1 MLRVLGTNPLGKDEK
16 AIFEQIDTD
25 HDGKVS
31 FSELAGLFPNP
42 NPNPNP
48 TLPLTVTLTHTLPLT
63 LPLPLTLTLPLT
75 RASAALAAP
84 PRPRRRQGCA
94 RGGRPRPPTRRA
106 IVLNGPPW

>member
-48 TLPLTVTLTHTLPLT
+48 NPTPNPNPNLT
-63 LPLPLTLTLPLT
+63 LP
-75 RASAALAAP
+75 R
-84 PRPRRRQGCA
+84 
-94 RGGRPRPPTRRA
+94 
-106 IVLNGPPW
+106 

>member
-48 TLPLTVTLTHTLPLT
+48 TPTPTPNPNPNPNPSPNTRA
-63 LPLPLTLTLPLT
+63 LTLTLVNEIMGARSTTPLT
-75 RASAALAAP
+75 ASARSWRARETTAP
-84 PRPRRRQGCA
+84 AQG
-94 RGGRPRPPTRRA
+94 
-106 IVLNGPPW
+106 